1 MDDLPP
7 RPHRLLPAPNQNQP
21 RRNPQH
27 LPHYLRQ
34 SPSPY
39 LDEVIANGTTRD
51 EEASALST
59 LLNDSLYII
68 RLNLLEEDAPPKN
81 EQPLEIMIKSTD
93 GYSVFLNSVRNSFIL
108 GVEVESKN
116 EGPTHKLIANI
127 LKHVSDEMED
137 VVELMEEEA
146 NNPY

>member
-1 MDDLPP
+1 
-7 RPHRLLPAPNQNQP
+7 
-21 RRNPQH
+21 
-27 LPHYLRQ
+27 
-34 SPSPY
+34 
-39 LDEVIANGTTRD
+39 
-51 EEASALST
+51 
-59 LLNDSLYII
+59 
-68 RLNLLEEDAPPKN
+68 
-81 EQPLEIMIKSTD
+81 MIKSTD

-146 NNPY
+146 NNAY